1 MVKSLCE
8 SMRKELYTPDDLASP
23 STRRLVDCLPEMA
36 TWSKGV
42 WNGIPDSG
50 VEVSHSLSISNETD
64 KLGTSVFARVREFR
78 RVSFWRLG
86 IQI

>member
-8 SMRKELYTPDDLASP
+8 SMRAELYTSDDLASS

-36 TWSKGV
+36 TWSKGI

-50 VEVSHSLSISNETD
+50 VEVCDQPSV
-64 KLGTSVFARVREFR
+64 LGPANNIGTGVITRIREFR
-78 RVSFWRLG
+78 SVSFWRLG
-86 IQI
+86 MKI